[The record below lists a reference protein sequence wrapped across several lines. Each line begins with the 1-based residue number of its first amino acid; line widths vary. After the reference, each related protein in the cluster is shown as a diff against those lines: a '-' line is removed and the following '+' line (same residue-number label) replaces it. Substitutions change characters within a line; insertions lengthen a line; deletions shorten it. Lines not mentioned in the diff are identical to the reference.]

1 MLENKHGTWLTSLI
15 STTFFQVLIEQYL
28 SIYGDSTPAI
38 FNSDSATASAT
49 TSAAAA
55 AAGSSSSGAEDEAG
69 GNGGVR
75 KASVASTR
83 SNASS
88 SKSEFCIERPGFIKL
103 AFVSHPVGKGIRA
116 AF

>member
-1 MLENKHGTWLTSLI
+1 MVWYLVNYLALFLFP
-15 STTFFQVLIEQYL
+15 FFQVLIEQYL

-38 FNSDSATASAT
+38 FNSDPATASAT
-49 TSAAAA
+49 TSAA

-69 GNGGVR
+69 GGGGVR

-88 SKSEFCIERPGFIKL
+88 GKSEFFIERPGFIKL

>member
-1 MLENKHGTWLTSLI
+1 M
-15 STTFFQVLIEQYL
+15 LIEQYL

-38 FNSDSATASAT
+38 FNSDPAT
-49 TSAAAA
+49 TSAAA
-55 AAGSSSSGAEDEAG
+55 AAGSSSSGAEDESG

-88 SKSEFCIERPGFIKL
+88 SAAAGVGVGKSEFSIERPGFVEE
-103 AFVSHPVGKGIRA
+103 AFASRPV
-116 AF
+116 

>member
-1 MLENKHGTWLTSLI
+1 M
-15 STTFFQVLIEQYL
+15 LIEQYL

-38 FNSDSATASAT
+38 FNSDSATASA
-49 TSAAAA
+49 AA

-69 GNGGVR
+69 GGGGGVR